1 MSSAQVDTVALE
13 NLHAKVEQEYH
24 ELYQQMR
31 AKKEELDQID
41 KRLERSIKKKKAKA
55 AAEEKPKVASI
66 QAKHLLPHQIFK
78 NRTFSIANKNNGYFD
93 EEEDI
98 FPNIDRN
105 SKEEKIIKDNIL
117 LAKDD
122 EESLTKEIKDS
133 IKVLDTNIIQSNKN
147 SEISFGDWL
156 WKNTSFK
163 ECLEKIGLESILD
176 NNKLKPKTYNDYIK
190 LWYLLKVRDAA
201 IVAKSETEK
210 GNEITYNDLLKA
222 AKYPLPGEFLN
233 SKFKVDISICLEN
246 IPTLS
251 VSPKSKK
258 NSTKESE
265 GNSEAS
271 SSKDATKSSATTKP
285 SSTKPSSSKPSPK
298 KSPKSVK
305 SKIVAKKSRFD
316 SDDDE
321 DNSEVE
327 KSVLESDDEVE
338 KVSPK
343 SKGKGPIS
351 PSRSKKSVMEM
362 LSESDDE

>member
-1 MSSAQVDTVALE
+1 M
-13 NLHAKVEQEYH
+13 
-24 ELYQQMR
+24 
-31 AKKEELDQID
+31 
-41 KRLERSIKKKKAKA
+41 
-55 AAEEKPKVASI
+55 
-66 QAKHLLPHQIFK
+66 
-78 NRTFSIANKNNGYFD
+78 
-93 EEEDI
+93 
-98 FPNIDRN
+98 
-105 SKEEKIIKDNIL
+105 
-117 LAKDD
+117 LAKED

-233 SKFKVDISICLEN
+233 NKFKVDISICLEN
-246 IPTLS
+246 VPTLS

-258 NSTKESE
+258 SSTKESE

-285 SSTKPSSSKPSPK
+285 SSATTKPSSATKPSASNPSSSKPSPK
-298 KSPKSVK
+298 KSPKSAK